1 MTPEAWGGARLIN
14 SIALRIRQSLKLD
27 EILNA
32 TVMEVRELLEVDRVF
47 IYCFNENWSGII
59 NVESVNSP
67 QWSILG
73 RTIEYPCFK
82 HSYIRKYEEGIIRSI
97 DDIYTA
103 EIPECHRQL
112 LAQFQVRANLVV
124 PIVLKEE
131 KQANNNRLWGL
142 LIAHQCSAPR
152 RWQKLEIEL
161 LVGLANQVA
170 IAIQQAELLA
180 KKDKAVEKWQQ
191 AAASWQES
199 EQRYRLLAENAT
211 DMISQQDLEGVYLY
225 VSPAS
230 KLLLGY
236 EPQEL
241 IGCQAYD
248 FFHPEDLEQIRASH
262 EAIVQSEVGQIVVYR
277 IRRQDGSYIW
287 FETSSRTI
295 TDPDT
300 GELKGI
306 LAISRD
312 VSDRVLAE
320 QALQQLNREL
330 EDRVKERTAA
340 LQKSERT
347 FRSLFESAPDFIY
360 ILDTQGIIQQVNST
374 VLRESGYSPSELI
387 GNHLIHFLTCRW
399 QQIGPEQ
406 FPILL
411 QQGTHRQEME
421 FVCKNGKIITVDC
434 SCSVVGNPKEKAYI
448 LVLQRDISEKKQ
460 TEAKLRENERRW
472 RTLLEDVRLI
482 VVALD
487 RWGKIEYANPFF
499 LELVEYSSWEVLGK
513 NWWTNFVPKHEQLD
527 NQEYFNQFLK
537 QNCKPH
543 YQHSILTKSGEE
555 RLIAWNNAL
564 LRNEL
569 GEAMGMMSIGE
580 DITERYA
587 IAKMKDEFISVVSH
601 ELRTPLTSIY
611 GALNL
616 LSKGLVDGKSP
627 KGVQLMKIATDST
640 DRLVRL
646 VNDILELE
654 RLESGKIKLW
664 KEKVNVAYLME
675 QATAQIEVMASR
687 AGVLLEVNSLNLE
700 IYVDGH
706 RLIQVL
712 TNLLDNAVKFSPAR
726 AKVKLSAVLRDSMLN
741 SAVLFQVEDEGQG
754 IPSDKQK
761 SIFERFHQVDASDS
775 RKKGGTGL
783 GLAICRSIVQ
793 QHGGEIWVESNL
805 GQGSTFYFTVPPE
818 EEK

>member
-1 MTPEAWGGARLIN
+1 M
-14 SIALRIRQSLKLD
+14 
-27 EILNA
+27 
-32 TVMEVRELLEVDRVF
+32 LEVDRVL

-82 HSYIRKYEEGIIRSI
+82 HSYVRKYEEGRIRSI

-103 EIPECHRQL
+103 QIQECHRQL

-124 PIVLKEE
+124 PIILKEE
-131 KQANNNRLWGL
+131 KQANGNRLWGL

-152 RWQKLEIEL
+152 RWQELEIKL

-191 AAASWQES
+191 
-199 EQRYRLLAENAT
+199 
-211 DMISQQDLEGVYLY
+211 
-225 VSPAS
+225 
-230 KLLLGY
+230 
-236 EPQEL
+236 
-241 IGCQAYD
+241 
-248 FFHPEDLEQIRASH
+248 
-262 EAIVQSEVGQIVVYR
+262 
-277 IRRQDGSYIW
+277 
-287 FETSSRTI
+287 
-295 TDPDT
+295 
-300 GELKGI
+300 
-306 LAISRD
+306 
-312 VSDRVLAE
+312 
-320 QALQQLNREL
+320 LNREL

-340 LQKSERT
+340 VRKSERK

-387 GNHLIHFLTCRW
+387 GNHLIHFLTSRS
-399 QQIGPEQ
+399 QQICREQ

-411 QQGTHRQEME
+411 QQGTHAQEME

-434 SCSVVGNPKEKAYI
+434 SCSVVRNPKEKAYI

-543 YQHSILTKSGEE
+543 SQHSILTKSGEE

-675 QATAQIEVMASR
+675 QATAQIEVIASR
-687 AGVLLEVNSLNLE
+687 AGVLLEVNSLDLE
-700 IYVDGH
+700 IYADGH

-741 SAVLFQVEDEGQG
+741 SPILFQVEDEGPG
-754 IPSDKQK
+754 IPEDKQK